1 MIDVAH
7 DMRILRLTAAMRRGV
22 LIDTG
27 ELWDDEKAMIAVA
40 LWLGSLG
47 RTSIELAVSWN

>member
-7 DMRILRLTAAMRRGV
+7 DMRILRLTAAMRRGA
-22 LIDTG
+22 LLDTG

-40 LWLGSLG
+40 LWLASLG
-47 RTSIELAVSWN
+47 PTSIELAVSWN